1 MTDMRIATL
10 GVAAAIF
17 ATFVVAAGAARVAT
31 GGVYGTVIKSPTTPV
46 CKEGVPCSAPAVGV
60 TIQALRGTS
69 VVAHAVTDTQG
80 RYRFRLAPG
89 RYALRVQRT
98 FKSQVVPVVVGTAW
112 VHKNVLLDTGIR
124 TPAPAPAAY

>member
-1 MTDMRIATL
+1 MRVATL

-89 RYALRVQRT
+89 RYTLRVVRT
-98 FKSQVVPVVVGTAW
+98 FRPQAVPVVVGTAW
-112 VHKNVLLDTGIR
+112 VRRNVLLDTGIR
-124 TPAPAPAAY
+124 GPSASPVA